1 MKIEVKKTVGEA
13 PGVSFLNSTNVQYRR
28 KNQNLKPGT
37 KAK

>member
-28 KNQNLKPGT
+28 EERIKI
-37 KAK
+37 